1 MYGFTYSVSNI
12 VFFVQMSMPS
22 LIPPALLTE
31 CSVHVYFIFVE
42 MFMRVQF
49 LLLGIVRL
57 ENYAWRVKPVKLNI
71 ISLK

>member
-1 MYGFTYSVSNI
+1 LGT
-12 VFFVQMSMPS
+12 
-22 LIPPALLTE
+22 
-31 CSVHVYFIFVE
+31 VHVYFIFVE

-49 LLLGIVRL
+49 LLLGIVRS